1 MEGSSTLLTGKSRL
15 AQVGTPS
22 CSVLAAEAWL
32 TMSRVVLLAAAFLT
46 DSGRPERAS

>member
-1 MEGSSTLLTGKSRL
+1 MDGSSTLLTGKSRL

-32 TMSRVVLLAAAFLT
+32 TMSRVVMLAAAFLIL
-46 DSGRPERAS
+46 SGRPDSES